1 MVCSYQAVFLNNRHI
16 VNYGFLLIHRSTK
29 THQFTSIKPADT
41 MHVNN
46 MNTLEIDEAEE
57 MGILCDIHVQ

>member
-1 MVCSYQAVFLNNRHI
+1 MVCSYQAVFFNKRLI

-29 THQFTSIKPADT
+29 THQFTSIKPADA

-46 MNTLEIDEAEE
+46 MNILEINTIAQSIKVVGEA
-57 MGILCDIHVQ
+57 LT